1 MSTENEPTIEEAAF
15 KVYPSGFLGSH
26 TVPTTKPIDIE
37 KIKDR
42 LFDLSAI
49 SNPDGH
55 TANLEV
61 TRLWDKVTQGSPEYK
76 TFDFKEAVL
85 VAALNA
91 FGAMRVIDW
100 LRIQPESPYYSDYH
114 ARWVDETLA
123 YVFEGKARLYS
134 THNWTTLLQ
143 LVPGVTLKG
152 LTSGTKHYFYQD
164 TNFKPL
170 AFIDY
175 PTPNLLMTDFITK
188 WVSQPFGIDDLVA
201 SLYVLFGERQ

>member
-1 MSTENEPTIEEAAF
+1 MTTENVEQTEEASF

-26 TVPTTKPIDIE
+26 TVATTKPMDIE

-61 TRLWDKVTQGSPEYK
+61 TRLWGKVTEGSPEYK
-76 TFDFKEAVL
+76 LFDFKESILIAS
-85 VAALNA
+85 LNA
-91 FGAMRVIDW
+91 FGAMRIIDW
-100 LRIQPESPYYSDYH
+100 LRIQQESPYYSDYH
-114 ARWVDETLA
+114 TRWVDETLA
-123 YVFEGKARLYS
+123 YVFEGKSRVYS

-143 LVPGVTLKG
+143 MVPGVTERG
-152 LTSGTKHYFYQD
+152 LTPGTKYYFYQD

-170 AFIDY
+170 EMIEY
-175 PTPNLLMTDFITK
+175 PTPNLLMRDFITK
-188 WVSQPFGIDDLVA
+188 WVSRPFGIDDLIA
-201 SLYVLFGERQ
+201 SLFVLFGERQ